1 MKKQKNVHLE
11 LMKFPKD
18 KFEIAQWQRDYP
30 DTEGFKNIRKYIL
43 EDNIY
48 TNLMEVI
55 ELNHETFAIGEEEQK
70 LALVAKLDD
79 ETIIAWILLD
89 IFNLDTPEP
98 GIFLQY
104 ICMHP
109 LYQNKGYGTQIG
121 KELFLSTEKY
131 LSIKPSYI
139 FSYIEKTNLA
149 SQKLYKKFNFKLSE
163 CSENFLRATTT
174 QPKLISNSD
183 PKALGE

>member
-70 LALVAKLDD
+70 LALVAKLPDD
-79 ETIIAWILLD
+79 TIIAWILLD
-89 IFNLDTPEP
+89 IYNLDTPAP
-98 GIFLQY
+98 GMFLQY
-104 ICMHP
+104 FCMHIK
-109 LYQNKGYGTQIG
+109 LLHECGTNGCQLQLI
-121 KELFLSTEKY
+121 
-131 LSIKPSYI
+131 
-139 FSYIEKTNLA
+139 A
-149 SQKLYKKFNFKLSE
+149 
-163 CSENFLRATTT
+163 FLRVFLPYTL
-174 QPKLISNSD
+174 PFVLHRKFLVCEI
-183 PKALGE
+183 L